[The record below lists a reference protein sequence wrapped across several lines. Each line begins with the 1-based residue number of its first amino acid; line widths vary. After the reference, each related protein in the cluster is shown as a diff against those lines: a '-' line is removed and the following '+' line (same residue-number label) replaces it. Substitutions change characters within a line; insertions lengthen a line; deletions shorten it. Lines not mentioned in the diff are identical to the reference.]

1 MKRMNHVH
9 AFFLLLVF
17 QFSGLCAQEVYKGVV
32 LDAATDKPIPYVN
45 IGIVNRGIG
54 TVSNEQGVFYL
65 SLASDNITDEAIIQ
79 FSSLGYQKIEMSVSN
94 ARYVL
99 NEFTNIKMRPAN
111 IVLNEVV
118 VSDTDLVPIT
128 DYVGYRAFDEGSFGY
143 WKDVDALGGELA
155 TRIVANKTSR
165 KLESLSFEVL
175 QNSSDSLL
183 LRVNVYDI
191 KKNQYLPNENLNRS
205 NENILF
211 TLRKSDLVAKIDLS
225 PYNIRVE
232 DDFYISLELVKR
244 FSETPIEL
252 VLAAS
257 ESEAGSYRR
266 YASQGKWEKISDLNM
281 AFYVETSVMV
291 NQKKAKRY
299 EAKLAKAELDRNMVS
314 GYTLFGG
321 RMISEVAVYNKRTK
335 ESTISDEKGRY
346 AIHADKNDV
355 LYFTK
360 PGHKTVFIKIGKQQF
375 ANAILP
381 ME

>member
-1 MKRMNHVH
+1 MKMLKYLL
-9 AFFLLLVF
+9 FFLTILGVNVEEL
-17 QFSGLCAQEVYKGVV
+17 SAQDLYKGVV
-32 LDAATDKPIPYVN
+32 IDAANKKPIPFVN
-45 IGIVNRGIG
+45 IGIVDKGIG
-54 TVSNEQGVFYL
+54 TVSDEEGLFYL
-65 SLASDNITDEAIIQ
+65 SFDTDKLTDEAVIQ
-79 FSSLGYQKIEMSVSN
+79 FSSLGYQKIEMSLSN

-99 NEFTNIKMRPAN
+99 TEFSKIEMRPAN
-111 IVLNEVV
+111 IILNEVI

-128 DYVGYRAFDEGSFGY
+128 DYVGYRNADESSFGY

-155 TRIVANKTSR
+155 TRIVANKTPR

-191 KKNQYLPNENLNRS
+191 KNNQYLPNENLNRS

-232 DDFYISLELVKR
+232 DDFYVSLELVQR
-244 FSETPIEL
+244 FDETPIEL

-257 ESEAGSYRR
+257 DSEAGSYRR

-281 AFYVETSVMV
+281 AFYIETAVMV
-291 NQKKAKRY
+291 NQKKARRY
-299 EAKLAKAELDRNMVS
+299 EAKLAKTKLERNMIS

-335 ESTISDEKGRY
+335 KSTISDEKGRY
-346 AIHADKNDV
+346 AIHADKNDI

-381 ME
+381 LQ

>member
-1 MKRMNHVH
+1 MFKSVL
-9 AFFLLLVF
+9 FFFILMGIHLNELV
-17 QFSGLCAQEVYKGVV
+17 AQDVYKGVV
-32 LDAATDKPIPYVN
+32 LDEVTQQPIPYVN
-45 IGIVNRGIG
+45 IGIVDKGIG
-54 TVSNEQGVFYL
+54 TVSDEEGIFYL
-65 SLASDNITDEAIIQ
+65 SLASDKITEEAILQ

-94 ARYVL
+94 SRYVL
-99 NEFTNIKMRPAN
+99 NEFPNIKMRPAT
-111 IVLNEVV
+111 IELNEVV

-128 DYVGYRAFDEGSFGY
+128 DYVGYQNTDEGSFGY

-155 TRIVANKTSR
+155 TRIVANKTPR
-165 KLESLSFEVL
+165 KLESLAFEVL

-211 TLRKSDLVAKIDLS
+211 TLRKSDLTAKIDLA
-225 PYNIRVE
+225 PYNISVE
-232 DDFYISLELVKR
+232 DDFFISLELVQR

-257 ESEAGSYRR
+257 DSEAGSYRR

-281 AFYVETSVMV
+281 AFYVETSILV

-299 EAKLAKAELDRNMVS
+299 EAKLTKAALDRNMVS

-321 RMISEVAVYNKRTK
+321 RMIPDVTVYNKRTK

-346 AIHADKNDV
+346 AIHADKNDI

-360 PGHKTVFIKIGKQQF
+360 SGHKTVFIKIGKQQF